1 MTARFLTNNN
11 IQVICNFATRIR
23 LSAEKKMNKLKL
35 VKTIVMLLTFLL
47 IFGTLTFLSLLLK
60 KSKETAVSLPDAVSL
75 NQPMGSYI
83 KQISQNEGNLYLL
96 TVGGG
101 LEDRVIIFDTNT
113 GKTITT
119 VNIN

>member
-1 MTARFLTNNN
+1 
-11 IQVICNFATRIR
+11 
-23 LSAEKKMNKLKL
+23 MNKLKL

-60 KSKETAVSLPDAVSL
+60 KSKEAAVSLPDAVSL

-83 KQISQNEGNLYLL
+83 KQISQNEGSLYLL

-119 VNIN
+119 ININ

>member
-1 MTARFLTNNN
+1 
-11 IQVICNFATRIR
+11 
-23 LSAEKKMNKLKL
+23 MNKLKL

-60 KSKETAVSLPDAVSL
+60 KSKETAVSLPDTVSL

-83 KQISQNEGNLYLL
+83 KQISQNEGSLYLL